1 MKVAFIHP
9 DLGIGGAERLV
20 VDGALALQNKGHDVI
35 IYTSHHDPKHAF
47 DETRDGTLK
56 VKVLGDTL
64 FPRNLL
70 GKFAILCAISRQLHL
85 TAGLQ
90 NEPDADVYIVDQ
102 LSAAVPYIR
111 YLKPNARILFY
122 CHHPDLKLT
131 ERKNVVKKLYRIP
144 FDEFERWS
152 TAKSDQIAVNSEYTR
167 KVFFESFGK
176 QMPDPTVL
184 YPVVDPSAVVLGE
197 SKLAKASADPEFKK
211 MTEKIG
217 KYFNFERKMLLSIN
231 RFERKK
237 DIELAID
244 SYSTVLH
251 ARTDL
256 REDCLIV
263 AGGYDLRVKENLE
276 YLQEL
281 QKLCD
286 RYRVPHATKFPQDSW
301 STVNFEKSRVLFLP
315 SVSGVEKS
323 FLLEQASLLLYTPT
337 NEHFGIVPLE
347 SMVAETPVLATNTGG
362 PLETI
367 VDGETGFLR
376 KPDVEDWYSV
386 IVNVLGKMDPQ
397 QLKAMGKLGRKKVE
411 DEFTLKNMEFLLN
424 NLVLKTKETERKNEE
439 KVTQNTFWVTF
450 GISMSS
456 VLLFLLAWLIV
467 EVLCVVLPFLRD
479 SLYWQLA

>member
-20 VDGALALQNKGHDVI
+20 VDSALALQNKGHEVI
-35 IYTSHHDPKHAF
+35 IYTSHHDPSHAF

-56 VKVLGDTL
+56 VKVLGDTI
-64 FPRNLL
+64 FPRNVF

-85 TAGLQ
+85 AVSMIH
-90 NEPDADVYIVDQ
+90 EPDADVYIVDQ

-111 YLKPNARILFY
+111 VLKPNARILFY

-131 ERKNVVKKLYRIP
+131 ERKNLVKKLYRLP

-167 KVFFESFGK
+167 KVFFETFGE

-184 YPVVDPSAVVLGE
+184 YPVVDPSAVVLSE
-197 SKLAKASADPEFKK
+197 SKLARASSEPEFKK
-211 MTEKIG
+211 MVEKIG
-217 KYFNFERKMLLSIN
+217 DYFSPEKKLLLSIN

-276 YLQEL
+276 YLREL
-281 QKLCD
+281 QNLCD
-286 RYRVPHATKFPQDSW
+286 QYRIPHATKFPQDSW
-301 STVNFEKSRVLFLP
+301 STVKFNKTRILFLP

-323 FLLEQASLLLYTPT
+323 YLLEQASLLLYTPT

-347 SMVAETPVLATNTGG
+347 SMIAETPVLATNTGG

-367 VDGETGFLR
+367 VDGKTGFLR
-376 KPDVEDWYSV
+376 KPDVEAWYSV
-386 IVNVLGKMDPQ
+386 IVNVLGKMEPA
-397 QLKAMGKLGRKKVE
+397 QLKEMGKLGRKKVE
-411 DEFTLKNMEFLLN
+411 EEFTLKNMEFLLN
-424 NLVLKTKETERKNEE
+424 NLALKTKETERKNENS
-439 KVTQNTFWVTF
+439 VTQNTFWVTF
-450 GISMSS
+450 GITMST
-456 VLLFLLAWLIV
+456 VLFFLLLWLVV
-467 EVLCVVLPFLRD
+467 EVLLVVIPFLSN
-479 SLYWQLA
+479 SLFWELA